1 MKYVYWLRKDKE
13 VNSGVVL
20 HKFWING
27 CYFRYNWCKLLY
39 YCHLQGH
46 PTLFACFS
54 QYLWSALEN
63 FLSSSNASAQECS
76 NGLSFLWEGEHSVY
90 KGFCDAILAV
100 KRFGFLAKLHVI
112 NVQSKERSSF
122 TQVLKIKA
130 LCASWKCFCNWGMKD
145 PHYKGLMLVEM
156 LSTSSLPSIYLA
168 DPSLFH

>member
-1 MKYVYWLRKDKE
+1 MFSQCVNKLLYCLVTVWQIWILICLFLMKYVYWLRKDKE

-54 QYLWSALEN
+54 QCLWSALEN

-90 KGFCDAILAV
+90 KGFCDEG
-100 KRFGFLAKLHVI
+100 RSHPFW
-112 NVQSKERSSF
+112 QSKGWLSC
-122 TQVLKIKA
+122 KA
-130 LCASWKCFCNWGMKD
+130 SC
-145 PHYKGLMLVEM
+145 Y
-156 LSTSSLPSIYLA
+156 
-168 DPSLFH
+168 